1 MSPPFTYAIGD
12 IHGCHDLLL
21 ALLQG
26 IDDHAAGQPYRL
38 VFLGDYIDR
47 GPDSAGVLA
56 TVRRLQESSPDTVVC
71 LMGNHEA
78 LMLEAAADPSRAQ
91 LWLRNGGDAALA
103 SFSINNV
110 SELPSDI
117 VDWVRQLPTSYEDEH
132 RYYVHA
138 GVNPARPLSDQTDH
152 DRLWIRKPFLEAEH
166 DFGKHIVHGHTP
178 LRTPSPDERLYRT
191 NLDTAAVYGGA
202 LTAGVFTPAQ
212 TRAVAYL
219 RVLATEGA

>member
-1 MSPPFTYAIGD
+1 VSPPLTYAIGD

-21 ALLQG
+21 TLLQG
-26 IDDHAAGQPYRL
+26 IEGHAAGQPYRL

-56 TVRRLQESSPDTVVC
+56 TVRRLQEGSPESVVC

-78 LMLEAAADPSRAQ
+78 LMLEAATDPSRAQ

-103 SFSINNV
+103 SFGINNV

-117 VDWVRQLPTSYEDEH
+117 VEWVRQLPAFYEDEH
-132 RYYVHA
+132 HYYVHA
-138 GVNPARPLSDQTDH
+138 GVNPARALSDQTNH
-152 DRLWIRKPFLEAEH
+152 DRFWIREAFLEAEH

-178 LRTPSPDERLYRT
+178 LQTASPDERLYRT

-202 LTAGVFTPAQ
+202 LTAGVFTPKQ

-219 RVLATEGA
+219 RVLANGRP